1 MSEFVPAGF
10 FRRLAAFVIDT
21 LAVLMLAM
29 ALFLVWVISE
39 LGGLPETAE
48 SAIVLEA
55 SRLVMPG
62 FIAKAMLI
70 YAIASFTPLLGR
82 RSVGMRQLGISVV
95 RDGR

>member
-1 MSEFVPAGF
+1 MPAGF

-39 LGGLPETAE
+39 LGGLPETPAE